1 MAAIEWDFSEIQF
14 TPNLYPVQSQVH
26 RPTLPPLRDEMSIFH
41 HPKFDEEQSKLGDL
55 TADMSSL
62 NLSMVG
68 RSNNPRQFEG
78 AQGGGGYLGTF
89 ISAPATNS

>member
-1 MAAIEWDFSEIQF
+1 
-14 TPNLYPVQSQVH
+14 
-26 RPTLPPLRDEMSIFH
+26 MSIFH
-41 HPKFDEEQSKLGDL
+41 HAKFDEEQSKLGDL

-68 RSNNPRQFEG
+68 RRNPRQFGG